1 MYAFSDPLKSA
12 WNALLSPFGKI
23 VQEISDQ
30 EQIGPIRIC
39 FDTDAETYQS
49 SNLILGHTCGYPYV
63 TRWNKSHR
71 LVCVPQFDVAGCD
84 GKHYS
89 SWFVCGSKD
98 HRDSIEAFEGGI
110 AVINAVT
117 SNSGMNVLRY
127 HVSPFVKK
135 DRFFND
141 VLISGSHLASLRAVA
156 EGLADIAA
164 IDAVSYHHIMRAEPA
179 LAGQTKIWG
188 QSVKTTG
195 LPFITRADESISCT
209 VLCQALNRCIEESR
223 GDVSEFLGLIRFD
236 RVDDADYD
244 LIHQLETDAKARG
257 YPSLL

>member
-12 WNALLSPFGKI
+12 WKTLLSPFGKI

-30 EQIGPIRIC
+30 EQIGPIQIC
-39 FDTDAETYQS
+39 FDTNADTFRS
-49 SNLILGHTCGYPYV
+49 PNLLIGHTCGYPYV
-63 TRWNKSHR
+63 TQWNKSHR
-71 LVCVPQFDVAGCD
+71 LICVPEFDIPGCD

-98 HRDSIEAFEGGI
+98 RRDSIEAFKGGI
-110 AVINAVT
+110 AAINAVN

-127 HVSPFVKK
+127 QVSQFAKK

-156 EGLADIAA
+156 DGLADIAA
-164 IDAVSYHHIMRAEPA
+164 IDAVSYHHIVQAEPA
-179 LAGQTKIWG
+179 LARQTRIWG

-195 LPFITRADESISCT
+195 LPFITHADEPIST
-209 VLCQALNRCIEESR
+209 AVLLRAINRCIEESR
-223 GDVSEFLGLIRFD
+223 GDAPESLGLIRFAGVED
-236 RVDDADYD
+236 SDYD
-244 LIHQLETDAKARG
+244 FIYKLETDATARG
-257 YPSLL
+257 YPSLQ